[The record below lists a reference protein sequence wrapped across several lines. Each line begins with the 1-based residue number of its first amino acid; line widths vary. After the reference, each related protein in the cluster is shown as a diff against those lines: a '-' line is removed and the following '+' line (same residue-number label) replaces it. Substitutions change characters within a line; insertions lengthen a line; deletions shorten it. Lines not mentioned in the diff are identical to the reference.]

1 MWDEIDIK
9 KKTYFYFKFFL
20 MKKIILLVIALVW
33 LSGFGFVVGDCST
46 NPMIPWCPD
55 WEFTM
60 KNKCLSGGWFPS
72 INWTECICTR
82 FMWTQLE
89 RQDPCATVPSLE
101 EVALSNANCD
111 WGQLLENWTCC
122 PAWSKPYDN
131 NKKCCPSW
139 SEVYDNEK
147 KCCNWQLYN
156 GGTECCEKSIWV
168 KTGDQC
174 LACSST
180 EAKSL
185 DNYVEACSQDVSDCD
200 SDKIYTDDEWL
211 QKCCDWWMLVPDSQD
226 SSKKVCIINTAWN
239 LWINM
244 SSDCLINWQC
254 SYNIYKTLWIRQSD
268 QNPKVSTFVQD
279 IVLWITMFLW
289 TVITIILITSWIL
302 YILAAILWKSNL
314 ADMAKKWIF
323 NSILWLLLVTWS
335 YAIVRLIQFVATAG
349 WG

>member
-33 LSGFGFVVGDCST
+33 LSGFGFADTIYEGCVGGVVLT
-46 NPMIPWCPD
+46 
-55 WEFTM
+55 
-60 KNKCLSGGWFPS
+60 
-72 INWTECICTR
+72 
-82 FMWTQLE
+82 
-89 RQDPCATVPSLE
+89 
-101 EVALSNANCD
+101 
-111 WGQLLENWTCC
+111 NWTCC
-122 PAWSKPYDN
+122 PLWYFPYNNNTQCCVWVLYNNNTQCCPSWSFPYDN
-131 NKKCCPSW
+131 NKKCCNWIP
-139 SEVYDNEK
+139 YDNEK
-147 KCCNWQLYN
+147 KCCEKWVWIRK
-156 GGTECCEKSIWV
+156 TEWDECV
-168 KTGDQC
+168 P
-174 LACSST
+174 CSSP
-180 EAKSL
+180 EAKNMP
-185 DNYVEACSQDVSDCD
+185 DYTNYCSQDVSDCD

-211 QKCCDWWMLVPDSQD
+211 EKCCDWWMLVPDSQD

>member
-33 LSGFGFVVGDCST
+33 LSGFGFAAPDYAQGCNNSWKVVDGEQTYNCQICTWQMYKTGSKKWA
-46 NPMIPWCPD
+46 IQFYKECCPD
-55 WEFTM
+55 W
-60 KNKCLSGGWFPS
+60 S
-72 INWTECICTR
+72 
-82 FMWTQLE
+82 
-89 RQDPCATVPSLE
+89 TVY
-101 EVALSNANCD
+101 D
-111 WGQLLENWTCC
+111 TICC
-122 PAWSKPYDN
+122 PSWQFPYDN
-131 NKKCCPSW
+131 NKKCCNW
-139 SEVYDNEK
+139 ITYGDNNK
-147 KCCNWQLYN
+147 KCCEKWVWIRKAEWD
-156 GGTECCEKSIWV
+156 ECV
-168 KTGDQC
+168 P
-174 LACSST
+174 CSSS
-180 EAKSL
+180 EAKNMP
-185 DNYVEACSQDVSDCD
+185 DYTNYCSQDVSDCD

-244 SSDCLINWQC
+244 SSGCLINWQC

>member
-33 LSGFGFVVGDCST
+33 LSGFGFADTIYEGCVGGVVLT
-46 NPMIPWCPD
+46 
-55 WEFTM
+55 
-60 KNKCLSGGWFPS
+60 
-72 INWTECICTR
+72 
-82 FMWTQLE
+82 
-89 RQDPCATVPSLE
+89 
-101 EVALSNANCD
+101 
-111 WGQLLENWTCC
+111 NWTCC
-122 PAWSKPYDN
+122 PLWYFPYN
-131 NKKCCPSW
+131 NNTQCCVWVLYNNNTQCCPSW

-147 KCCNWQLYN
+147 KCCDWIVYKNNTECCPSWSEVYDNEKKCCPSWSEVYDNKKKCCNWQPYN
-156 GGTECCEKSIWV
+156 GGTECCERSIWV

-185 DNYVEACSQDVSDCD
+185 DNYIEACSQDVSDCD